1 MDISEGDKERLLGV
15 ISSIEALLK
24 RKYEEILT
32 NAEIDTKIKMLEDRI
47 NEIVF
52 DLYRLDEI
60 ERAAV
65 QYALEYIIPGE
76 SKEPE
81 MVDLPLDTV
90 YTEYVEY
97 IENYFNN
104 FLDGSGLN
112 LQNTQIIS
120 KNFFTLISFSVSKDS
135 AVLRGCDA
143 DVLKNMIDIL
153 GLSSISNIDS
163 ELIVKKRLAGFLK
176 DGFFVIKEKEIRNW
190 TLMSA
195 IKDADYFARII
206 IKEED
211 YE

>member
-1 MDISEGDKERLLGV
+1 M
-15 ISSIEALLK
+15 
-24 RKYEEILT
+24 
-32 NAEIDTKIKMLEDRI
+32 
-47 NEIVF
+47 
-52 DLYRLDEI
+52 
-60 ERAAV
+60 
-65 QYALEYIIPGE
+65 
-76 SKEPE
+76 
-81 MVDLPLDTV
+81 PLDTV